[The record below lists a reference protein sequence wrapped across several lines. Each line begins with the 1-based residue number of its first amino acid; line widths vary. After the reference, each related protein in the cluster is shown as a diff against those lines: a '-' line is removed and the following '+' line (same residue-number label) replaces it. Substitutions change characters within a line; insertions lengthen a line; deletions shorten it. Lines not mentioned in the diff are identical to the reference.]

1 MFLVIFLEPTHLLNG
16 TGIKITDKLCKNW
29 DDGEKLQLIPVI
41 VALSFEVTTNSELV
55 TTEPFL
61 VEEI

>member
-1 MFLVIFLEPTHLLNG
+1 LLNG